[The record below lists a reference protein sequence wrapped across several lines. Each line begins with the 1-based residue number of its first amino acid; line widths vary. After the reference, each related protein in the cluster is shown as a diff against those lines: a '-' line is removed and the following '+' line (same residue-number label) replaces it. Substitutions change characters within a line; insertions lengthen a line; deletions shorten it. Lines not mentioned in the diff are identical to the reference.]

1 MNVTAFVVCRDY
13 LYRERGYSMTLDE
26 KIHEL
31 YYELKPKCEAE
42 HLNHFWEIHKALRR
56 FVKEHPEYDKEWYG
70 KL

>member
-1 MNVTAFVVCRDY
+1 MI
-13 LYRERGYSMTLDE
+13 TLDE

-42 HLNHFWEIHKALRR
+42 NLNLAWEVHKDLRR

-70 KL
+70 KLYENQ

>member
-1 MNVTAFVVCRDY
+1 MI
-13 LYRERGYSMTLDE
+13 TLDE

-31 YYELKPKCEAE
+31 YYALKPKCEAE

-70 KL
+70 KLYEGQ

>member
-1 MNVTAFVVCRDY
+1 MNVTAFVACRDY
-13 LYRERGYSMTLDE
+13 LYKKGVNMITMDE

-42 HLNHFWEIHKALRR
+42 NLNLAWEVHKALRR
-56 FVKEHPEYDKEWYG
+56 FVKERPEYDKEWYG